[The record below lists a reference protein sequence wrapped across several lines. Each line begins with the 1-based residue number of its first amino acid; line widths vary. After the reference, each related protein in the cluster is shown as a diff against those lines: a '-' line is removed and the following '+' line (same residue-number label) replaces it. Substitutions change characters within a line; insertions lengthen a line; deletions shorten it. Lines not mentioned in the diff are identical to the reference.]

1 MLVKTP
7 PSKGGC
13 LLTKFVRT
21 LYGFLISVCLNI
33 KDWLCLYWCA
43 CNYRWSS
50 NCKSRK
56 LLCMQNPFF
65 KLAKLNHL
73 YKIYKTNTHRS
84 LKLWRTEKQNHSLF
98 LSKVRWSF
106 HDHRSKNVTRATP
119 KDPHKNIN
127 HGGIERGNKPGKM
140 YRCQRYIISRCAK
153 YHYCLI
159 IGVIT

>member
-84 LKLWRTEKQNHSLF
+84 LKLGQ
-98 LSKVRWSF
+98 
-106 HDHRSKNVTRATP
+106 RSKITASFSLKFDGVSMTTGARMSQG
-119 KDPHKNIN
+119 PHQKIPTKISTMEALS
-127 HGGIERGNKPGKM
+127 GEISLVRCTDVRGI
-140 YRCQRYIISRCAK
+140 S
-153 YHYCLI
+153 
-159 IGVIT
+159 